1 MSGLSEG
8 KMKASCVLLRWY
20 KSFNVNYL
28 GYPDRRHQVKNRPWT
43 ALGVPRE
50 IGDRWPFIE
59 IPLESDITTIVGAN
73 ESGKSH
79 LLSAIAKVITGKGL
93 PDERDRFLPFDKVDL
108 CHYASVRNKNAS
120 AWPNIGIEFSEVSD
134 AEWARL
140 SDAVRQ
146 ALTKTDRFTLIL
158 AAVGDTVKVE
168 ENGPV
173 AYLYLGDASNSVSLS
188 AAQLA
193 AVRKCLPTLR
203 FIKSDV
209 AMRDELPV
217 DDLLASLGHPSSVS
231 RTPFYPF
238 TFAQNIAGLVA
249 GLVIPAEGQVDAKT
263 LSALRTAIAAKD
275 AGAQREEYADT
286 SSGRA
291 KQTLEAM
298 LFADVLGI
306 KTSAIE
312 LLATLPDR
320 NRSYADSL
328 VATWNDEIGRVLNL
342 SRYWQQDEL
351 FSLRINFK
359 RGVLFFEL
367 TDKTGYVYTFRER
380 SSGLRYFLSYYVQA
394 KALEM
399 SLKESNAIILMDEP
413 DSYLSIV
420 GQRSLLA
427 VFEGLAGMPT
437 TGPGVQLMYTTHSPF
452 LINRNFPR
460 RIRLVRKGDGEEG
473 SQYVDESRLRRYE
486 PVRSALGIDCAQTL
500 FMGSANLLLEGPTDQ
515 FLLTELIRAF
525 STPQKMHDLIDLN
538 SITVVSAESAP
549 DVARVIQASVWGDE
563 SFPATVVLFDDDDE
577 GRKQQ
582 RRITG
587 KANSGQERKE
597 NGGPSKELIKSE
609 FVLVVTDILKGAV
622 PEGATRTIE
631 DLVPP
636 ALWSEAVA
644 AYINEW
650 CPTISSERTEEIC
663 RQIAAYN
670 GEKEGLLAAT
680 AKAFA
685 HADSAKQVYIDK
697 MGLFQAVVKRVR
709 KSAQEQAPPTW
720 RKDLEER
727 IVEACR
733 CIKASLEESRV
744 AQRRNTGKQGIRRLA
759 ADFLIQH
766 PNRTGLFDLE
776 QWLLRIS
783 KDAELLGEDGAS
795 LKEFVGGLG
804 DKIRKLRSEEVD
816 VFEKDLWNEWR
827 KKVIAIRDN
836 PLAPEKSLGMDV
848 TDAVA
853 APEPPAA
860 QELPTAQDVSDPRVS
875 EVPAPAPEVATKPK

>member
-1 MSGLSEG
+1 
-8 KMKASCVLLRWY
+8 MKASCVLLRWY

-28 GYPDRRHQVKNRPWT
+28 GYPDRRHQVKLRPWT
-43 ALGVPRE
+43 SLGVPRE
-50 IGDRWPFIE
+50 IGERWAFIE

-134 AEWARL
+134 PEWGNL
-140 SDAVRQ
+140 SKAVNQ
-146 ALTKTDRFTLIL
+146 TLKADRFTLVL
-158 AAVGDTVKVE
+158 AAEGGTVRAEV
-168 ENGPV
+168 NGPV
-173 AYLYLGDASNSVSLS
+173 AYLYLGDASNSISLTTS
-188 AAQLA
+188 QLE

-209 AMRDELPV
+209 AMRDELPI
-217 DDLLASLGHPSSVS
+217 DDLLVSLGHQSSTS
-231 RTPFYPF
+231 RSPFYPF
-238 TFAQNIAGLVA
+238 SIAQNIASAVA
-249 GLVIPAEGQVDAKT
+249 DLVIPAEGQVDAKT
-263 LSALRTAIAAKD
+263 LSALRMAIAAKD
-275 AGAQREEYADT
+275 AKEHSDDSAGMAGGT
-286 SSGRA
+286 G
-291 KQTLEAM
+291 KQTLESM

-312 LLATLPDR
+312 LLASLPDR

-399 SLKESNAIILMDEP
+399 SLKDSNAIILMDEP

-427 VFEGLAGMPT
+427 VFESLAGMPS

-538 SITVVSAESAP
+538 SVTVVSAESAP
-549 DVARVIQASVWGDE
+549 DVARVLQASVWGDE

-577 GRKQQ
+577 GRKQR

-587 KANSGQERKE
+587 KANSGRERKE

-609 FVLVVTDILKGAV
+609 FVLVVTDILATTV
-622 PEGATRTIE
+622 PEGSTRTIE
-631 DLVPP
+631 DLVP
-636 ALWSEAVA
+636 ATLWSEAVA
-644 AYINEW
+644 EYIKEW
-650 CPTISSERTEEIC
+650 CPSIGADRTEEIC
-663 RQIAAYN
+663 CQVAAYDL
-670 GEKEGLLAAT
+670 GKDGLLAAT
-680 AKAFA
+680 AKAFD
-685 HADSAKQVYIDK
+685 HSDPDQRVYIDK
-697 MGLFQAVVKRVR
+697 MGLFQSVVRLVR
-709 KSAQEQAPPTW
+709 KSAQDQTPPAW
-720 RKDLEER
+720 RKDTEER
-727 IVEACR
+727 IIEACR
-733 CIKASLEESRV
+733 RVKATLEESRV
-744 AQRRNTGKQGIRRLA
+744 AQRRDTGKQGIRRLA

-816 VFEKDLWNEWR
+816 VFENEHWKEWR
-827 KKVIAIRDN
+827 KNIVAIREN
-836 PLAPEKSLGMDV
+836 PLAPGKNLGGMELADPQGAPASTAELEGLEV
-848 TDAVA
+848 KETDTPLA
-853 APEPPAA
+853 AP
-860 QELPTAQDVSDPRVS
+860 DR
-875 EVPAPAPEVATKPK
+875 APATK